1 MKAMG
6 PRWIAK
12 TKIPP
17 NKSKNLK
24 SKKIIVQ
31 LPKTK

>member
-12 TKIPP
+12 TKFPP

-24 SKKIIVQ
+24 SKIIVQ